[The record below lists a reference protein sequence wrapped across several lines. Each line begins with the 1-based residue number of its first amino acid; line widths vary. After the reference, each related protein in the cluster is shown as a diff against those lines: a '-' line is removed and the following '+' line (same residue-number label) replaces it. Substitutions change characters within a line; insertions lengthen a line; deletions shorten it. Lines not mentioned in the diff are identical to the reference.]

1 MNHKTPT
8 TGQEVCTLVDE
19 FLEATPE
26 KPHKKQLKL
35 LSRFLCQRE
44 TLFTNYNQG
53 MRCQWCKTPHSS
65 EMLLSLL
72 YPTADWN
79 WTEDCARFCY
89 NCMTNQDDHYPL
101 IPGSWLHDEWDM
113 RDPTNHSEQYTNMA
127 CWKDHKPTN
136 WMVAVP
142 DGDYLSGTALLLHQ
156 WDEASF
162 TWQRL
167 PLARIIATQTPES
180 WTFTKFSEL
189 CQGVRAAHMKV
200 VSAGAFTRARLQS
213 YKDVL
218 NFVEEQYPDSTDQE
232 RRTKA
237 MYHAKQ
243 IARAADRSMIHI
255 GPTRRRAILE
265 CFQRWE
271 QYHLERAASNQ
282 STTLREYL
290 SSDTCGEH
298 LFGLLA

>member
-1 MNHKTPT
+1 MTENLQDHIRCLQHATQRAWTREFNDWCAVNHKTPT

-35 LSRFLCQRE
+35 LGRFLCQRE

-53 MRCQWCKTPHSS
+53 MRCQWCKTPQSS

-79 WTEDCARFCY
+79 ADCARFCY

-167 PLARIIATQTPES
+167 PFHDPTMNSSSRTRPFAEVTFRASETHVVLKLQHFALRLSTQISPNTVPAT
-180 WTFTKFSEL
+180 K
-189 CQGVRAAHMKV
+189 
-200 VSAGAFTRARLQS
+200 
-213 YKDVL
+213 
-218 NFVEEQYPDSTDQE
+218 
-232 RRTKA
+232 
-237 MYHAKQ
+237 
-243 IARAADRSMIHI
+243 
-255 GPTRRRAILE
+255 
-265 CFQRWE
+265 
-271 QYHLERAASNQ
+271 
-282 STTLREYL
+282 
-290 SSDTCGEH
+290 SDTPTSPNTAPATKNDAH
-298 LFGLLA
+298 H